1 MLHHYVNTARNNVK
15 TFLRGERVR
24 PKKYFYA
31 IRPILACR
39 WVMAENCPPPV
50 PFQSLADAMLPGA
63 LRPSVERLLDLK
75 INGPEK
81 LEIPPLADVGRWLD
95 ESIAEI
101 DAAAPAAAVCG
112 EDDWTPLNRFFLD
125 ELARG

>member
-1 MLHHYVNTARNNVK
+1 
-15 TFLRGERVR
+15 
-24 PKKYFYA
+24 
-31 IRPILACR
+31 
-39 WVMAENCPPPV
+39 MAENCPPPV

-101 DAAAPAAAVCG
+101 DAAALPPPSAG
-112 EDDWTPLNRFFLD
+112 RTTGHP
-125 ELARG
+125 